1 MTTGF
6 IMQHIHACTTIKDTV
21 QQLKGLHAGRYTKE
35 NKEGV
40 STDIKQSVF
49 EDRE

>member
-1 MTTGF
+1 
-6 IMQHIHACTTIKDTV
+6 MQHICACTTIKDTM
-21 QQLKGLHAGRYTKE
+21 QQVKGLHAKRYTNE

-40 STDIKQSVF
+40 GTDIKQSVF